1 MSILIAISS
10 SAKKGGSGHAAFLSY
25 PISQKLFSLHGGKY
39 DQHYK
44 TYAPVMVRFSN
55 HNTGNNVFADDVNSS
70 KESIPV
76 SAKENFSTS
85 ATKITL
91 ADQKYMRMALEY
103 AKIGKG
109 CTYPNPAVGCVLV
122 RTNLEDNQE
131 LVVGTGFH
139 PKAGMPH
146 AEIFALLQAS
156 GYVNDGVEA
165 ATSVMPSRTN
175 ITRSNASS
183 NSSSDSIALQNQVQ
197 KLLEKYVD
205 ENGPQKLFEN
215 CLVVDPR
222 QMTTAY
228 VTLEPCCHTGKRT
241 PPCAMSL
248 VYAGVNRVVL
258 GFRDP
263 NPHVNGGGVTFLRS
277 KHIQVD
283 VLDCNE
289 CKILVNNFVKRILQP
304 NFADFYNNT
313 MRGAHRSALR
323 SLAGR
328 MKQENKLVELTLSG
342 SHHKR
347 NTDYNNDKASADD
360 IIGSISAC
368 WFEEVDTVLWDHELV
383 LLRLGE
389 VAKKKKIALTMAQ
402 QIARHLNAHVAQVVG
417 HTALLYRPGAPPIL
431 DLEQMIAN

>member
-1 MSILIAISS
+1 MSILIAMSS

-25 PISQKLFSLHGGKY
+25 PIGQKLFSFHGVKY
-39 DQHYK
+39 DQRYK
-44 TYAPVMVRFSN
+44 TLAPAVVRFSN
-55 HNTGNNVFADDVNSS
+55 RNTGNNNIFAEDVNSS
-70 KESIPV
+70 TASTPV
-76 SAKENFSTS
+76 STTANFNTS

-122 RTNLEDNQE
+122 RTNLKDNQE
-131 LVVGTGFH
+131 FIVGTGFH

-156 GYVNDGVEA
+156 GYVKDGVEA
-165 ATSVMPSRTN
+165 AVSVMPSRTHS
-175 ITRSNASS
+175 TRSNAS

-197 KLLEKYVD
+197 NLLEIYVD
-205 ENGPQKLFEN
+205 ENGPQRLFEN
-215 CLVVDPR
+215 FLVVDPQ

-248 VYAGVNRVVL
+248 VYAGVNRVVV

-289 CKILVNNFVKRILQP
+289 CKVLVDNFVKRILQP
-304 NFADFYNNT
+304 KFVDFYNDT

-328 MKQENKLVELTLSG
+328 MKQENTLVELTLSG
-342 SHHKR
+342 SHRKR
-347 NTDYNNDKASADD
+347 TTNYNNDEASTDD
-360 IIGSISAC
+360 TIGSITAC

-389 VAKKKKIALTMAQ
+389 VAKKKKIALAMAQ
-402 QIARHLNAHVAQVVG
+402 QIAQHLNAHVAQVVG